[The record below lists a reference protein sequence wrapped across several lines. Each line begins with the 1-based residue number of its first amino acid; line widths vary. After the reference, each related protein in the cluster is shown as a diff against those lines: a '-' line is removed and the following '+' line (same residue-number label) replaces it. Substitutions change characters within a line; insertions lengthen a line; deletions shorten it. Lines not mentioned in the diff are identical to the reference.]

1 MKKGEDG
8 TLLIDWMKN
17 LGGRG
22 FYLCPEEACLK
33 KAEKKKWIGSWEMIQ
48 NQISFDRGPFSQ
60 RKH

>member
-22 FYLCPEEACLK
+22 FYLCPEEACFK

-48 NQISFDRGPFSQ
+48 SISFDRGPFSKKK
-60 RKH
+60 R